1 MDIELL
7 ESNLCR
13 QLHAEIGHIY
23 VGMEAPPMQG
33 GLGLEGASIS

>member
-7 ESNLCR
+7 ESNLYR

-23 VGMEAPPMQG
+23 VGLEAPMQG
-33 GLGLEGASIS
+33 GLGLEGVFIS